1 MNEKNR
7 KKQQAQELVTNR
19 VMIIFIY
26 VVLLLWGM
34 SALSRLMTFGT
45 TYMIGRRLNLALVL
59 VSGALTVFFAGLTW
73 WQQKKGTFRKERVFN
88 PAIYGLMTAAF
99 FVSCMILR
107 FCFENGAHIVYV
119 FLPLC
124 AVMYLIFYVYERQFF
139 SCCVLEALSI
149 GAAYCVYQ
157 SVTEGKVLLVLAGAL
172 CVFGCVLALLNKKDG
187 KLTRCLLGRQYDKEY
202 ILLTC
207 LLTLAALA
215 LAVLLRG
222 SAALIVGIVLG
233 VYLLVSAV
241 YFTIKAM

>member
-1 MNEKNR
+1 M
-7 KKQQAQELVTNR
+7 V
-19 VMIIFIY
+19 IFVY

-59 VSGALTVFFAGLTW
+59 VSGALTAFFVALTC

-88 PAIYGLMTAAF
+88 PAIYALMAAAF

-107 FCFENGAHIVYV
+107 YCFEHGAHIVYV
-119 FLPLC
+119 FLPVC

-157 SVTEGKVLLVLAGAL
+157 SVTEGKLLLALAGGL
-172 CVFGCVLALLNKKDG
+172 CVFGGVLALLADKGG
-187 KLTRCLLGRQYDKEY
+187 KMVRWLLGRQYDKEY

-207 LLTLAALA
+207 LLTLAALV

-233 VYLLVSAV
+233 VYLLASAV